1 MSTIFLSINRPTKNC
16 ALKIAAHKKK
26 FTVAMG
32 MIILCPYID
41 YTKEKSEREH
51 DGPKPV
57 TAKCFRTL
65 LPSDKVD
72 VHRNVH
78 FST

>member
-1 MSTIFLSINRPTKNC
+1 
-16 ALKIAAHKKK
+16 
-26 FTVAMG
+26 MG